1 MKELYMEDSTLVIG
15 SVESVG
21 EFIDLI
27 EESNGEWVYGNLF
40 RGQADAKWPILSSLT
55 RAIIPT
61 LKDIFQITG
70 VIDINSEMFESVF
83 KNSNYAD
90 NMNEKL
96 QTIFSAYVNFKH
108 LLPPYLGEIENKEY
122 ILNSDLSLI
131 LLAQHYGLPTRFI
144 DWSLNPLVALY
155 FSVESSEPSTD
166 NSAAVFSYSPED
178 TLTGEE
184 FYQGYQHGFKE
195 KHSHELS
202 QLTTAGNGGFNF
214 LDAGKSS
221 SYKFRKLA
229 IEEIDFI
236 QPSPVAINH
245 FRFDRRMDSQE
256 CMFSFQNKLLQP
268 FRPKDTDNLKKI
280 EIKKPYQIKTELIQL
295 GFVTSKIYPSVSGL
309 VQTLRFNHVNKNFK
323 LL

>member
-155 FSVESSEPSTD
+155 FSVESSEPSCCQ
-166 NSAAVFSYSPED
+166 N
-178 TLTGEE
+178 
-184 FYQGYQHGFKE
+184 E
-195 KHSHELS
+195 KLRP
-202 QLTTAGNGGFNF
+202 
-214 LDAGKSS
+214 
-221 SYKFRKLA
+221 YLA
-229 IEEIDFI
+229 IHRKI
-236 QPSPVAINH
+236 PSLARSSIKVI
-245 FRFDRRMDSQE
+245 S
-256 CMFSFQNKLLQP
+256 
-268 FRPKDTDNLKKI
+268 TDLKKNI
-280 EIKKPYQIKTELIQL
+280 VMNYLSLLPQAMAVLI
-295 GFVTSKIYPSVSGL
+295 FWML
-309 VQTLRFNHVNKNFK
+309 VNLPPISLENLQ
-323 LL
+323 

>member
-155 FSVESSEPSTD
+155 FSVESSEPSCCQ
-166 NSAAVFSYSPED
+166 N
-178 TLTGEE
+178 
-184 FYQGYQHGFKE
+184 E
-195 KHSHELS
+195 KLHCCGL
-202 QLTTAGNGGFNF
+202 NR
-214 LDAGKSS
+214 KSGVINRH
-221 SYKFRKLA
+221 YLA
-229 IEEIDFI
+229 IHRKI
-236 QPSPVAINH
+236 PSLARSSIKVI
-245 FRFDRRMDSQE
+245 S
-256 CMFSFQNKLLQP
+256 
-268 FRPKDTDNLKKI
+268 TDLKKNI
-280 EIKKPYQIKTELIQL
+280 VMNYLSLLPQAMAVLI
-295 GFVTSKIYPSVSGL
+295 FWML
-309 VQTLRFNHVNKNFK
+309 VNLPPISLENLQ
-323 LL
+323 